1 MQHGRKC
8 SGFHPSQ
15 EHSSHLSERLVQLSQ
30 DALLVEHLALVTVLI
45 VVVDS
50 LPHICRQLVEGHVLL
65 HLFVLQGHRDTQQS
79 GYSKAIVLQHRYT
92 ATGNSWH

>member
-1 MQHGRKC
+1 MCRRFKHRQDYL
-8 SGFHPSQ
+8 
-15 EHSSHLSERLVQLSQ
+15 SHLSERLIQLSQ

-79 GYSKAIVLQHRYT
+79 GYSKAIVL
-92 ATGNSWH
+92 